1 MTLEHITITEE
12 VVKDGKVVTESR
24 ETVQYTPDTTE
35 ASGTNLA
42 YGLNH
47 PGFVS
52 AQDRIYTY
60 NEETGMSESKPAD
73 VVEPVEP
80 ESDVEELLEDEE
92 VTEEE
97 LEEEAK
103 EESETDA
110 LCHHPVGN
118 GECQLPADHE
128 GQHKLNVD

>member
-12 VVKDGKVVTESR
+12 VVKDGKVVTQSR
-24 ETVQYTPDTTE
+24 ETVQYTPDATE
-35 ASGTNLA
+35 PSGTFLA

-52 AQDRIYTY
+52 AQDRVYAY
-60 NEETGMSESKPAD
+60 NEETGMSESRPAD

-80 ESDVEELLEDEE
+80 EVEELLEDEE

-97 LEEEAK
+97 LEEE
-103 EESETDA
+103 SETET